1 MINHVR
7 TLLLNRGRDGHS
19 VQEAGEEYIQE
30 GFIPR
35 QLTAPLR
42 LIRNTLF
49 GGVPD
54 RLFMNYRMRQIMQ
67 LMHATELAND
77 ISVEDPRITYLPFKQ
92 DFFNDV
98 FKATIS
104 RTAGPTWRFNV
115 IGEHVSNMSS
125 GLSRQVWELSILEG
139 GEVTVTKRRGVAE
152 TRSHYVVTDIPVPL
166 HGSDLQIYLH
176 GAPAGTSL
184 LIESLARPAF
194 DIATVLSSTAVV
206 IEQYGFDEI
215 FPTIATEPVATWK
228 RIWLEHPDAAMRFTA
243 MLLAV
248 AHRTS
253 QLPQEVKVV

>member
-1 MINHVR
+1 MINYVR
-7 TLLLNRGRDGHS
+7 TLLLNHGRDGHS

-49 GGVPD
+49 GSVPD

-98 FKATIS
+98 FKAAIS
-104 RTAGPTWRFNV
+104 RTAGPTWRYTV

-139 GEVTVTKRRGVAE
+139 GEVVVTKRRGVVE
-152 TRSHYVVTDIPVPL
+152 TRSHYVITDTPVPL

-176 GAPAGTSL
+176 GAPTGTSL
-184 LIESLARPAF
+184 RIESLARPAF
-194 DIATVLSSTAVV
+194 DIATVLSSTVAV

-215 FPTIATEPVATWK
+215 FPATATEPVATWK
-228 RIWLEHPDAAMRFTA
+228 RIWLAHPDAAMRFTA
-243 MLLAV
+243 VLLAIGY
-248 AHRTS
+248 RTS
-253 QLPQEVKVV
+253 QLPQEMKIV